1 MSAETQNEYDESS
14 SVKKKIILLVL
25 IPLIAILGAT
35 GFFFL
40 QDRMA
45 GGQTGP
51 VDEGG
56 DIPVLVVT
64 ETEFVTNRLYGY
76 TREMDPGSMGEGI
89 ITLPEDG
96 LIKMQ
101 LVTYGRPFQE
111 LSYAITDM
119 EGTTTYYEDS
129 VTGLSPDD
137 SGIISLE
144 LPAKAEWKEREVRMI
159 LTLSSQSYKYYYY
172 TRLTAQENLYILN
185 NLDFAMDFSEATFDK
200 AASDRYMQYMEYN
213 GTDNTDSFRTVTI
226 HSDQA
231 RLTWGSMEP
240 KRLSGPQITV
250 IEANPEYLSLI
261 LTSRVELT
269 VEKRRQVYASREY
282 MRVRTNGV
290 DQYLID
296 YCRTLDRVIG
306 NGEDMVV
313 DQMLFLGIGEENPE
327 FIASKD
333 GKNAAFVM
341 GGCLFAYNAED
352 NTLTRIAGTPAANP
366 DITPYDPACEIRP
379 LSVGDDGNVVFL
391 ILGHMNQGKHI
402 GDNGWGVYRYKKET
416 DRTEELMFAA
426 DDISPDRVIYS
437 YDRFVSYC
445 EEGNRLYLL
454 CDGDM
459 HCFNGA
465 SGKETTVIT
474 ALKSRGYAISDDVRY
489 IAYYPGEEGESVEIM
504 DLTNERTRTI
514 QPGAGQ
520 SIRIIGFSN
529 HDFAYGLLNEDTPR
543 APGGVRPMCAI
554 RIESPEGEV
563 LKDFSMEGKY
573 ILDAEMDGYNVRM
586 EIAAHDGND
595 YTSSETDYLTAV
607 DETGA
612 SVVQGEFYYSDPAR
626 NVMRIIFF
634 GGLKKGQPM
643 HRVAGSEETDAP
655 LFILPKESHGEYYVY
670 ARGKLYGV
678 YDQQNAAQN
687 AVEEQ
692 KGALLNAKGGYIWQ
706 QGIKLEEEGEED
718 GSEE

>member
-14 SVKKKIILLVL
+14 SVKKKILMLVL
-25 IPLIAILGAT
+25 IPLLIILGAT

-40 QDRMA
+40 QDRMT

-89 ITLPEDG
+89 ITLPSDG

-111 LSYAITDM
+111 LSYDITDM
-119 EGTTTYYEDS
+119 EGTTTYYHDA
-129 VTGLSPDD
+129 VTGLVPDD
-137 SGIISLE
+137 SGVIPLE
-144 LPAKAEWKEREVRMI
+144 LPAKAEWTEREVRMN
-159 LTLSSQSYKYYYY
+159 LKLSSQNYTYYYY

-185 NLDFAMDFSEATFDK
+185 NLDFALDFSEITFDK
-200 AASDRYMQYMEYN
+200 SGSDRYMQYMEYN
-213 GTDNTDSFRTVTI
+213 GSDNADSFRTVTI

-250 IEANPEYLSLI
+250 TEANPEYMSLI

-269 VEKRRQVYASREY
+269 VEKRRQTYAVREY

-306 NGEDMVV
+306 NGEDMIM
-313 DQMLFLGIGEENPE
+313 DQTLFLGIGEENPE
-327 FIASKD
+327 FTASKD
-333 GKNAAFVM
+333 GKHAAFVT
-341 GGCLFAYNAED
+341 GGCLFSYSEED

-379 LSVGDDGNVVFL
+379 LSVSDDGNVIYLV
-391 ILGHMNQGKHI
+391 LGHMNQGNHI
-402 GDNGWGVYRYKKET
+402 GDNGWGVFRYNKET
-416 DRTEELMFAA
+416 VRTEELLFAA
-426 DDISPDRVIYS
+426 DNIAPDRVIYGS
-437 YDRFVSYC
+437 DRFISYC

-454 CDGDM
+454 CEGDL

-489 IAYYPGEEGESVEIM
+489 IAYFPGEEGTEVEIM
-504 DLTNERTRTI
+504 DLTDERTRTI
-514 QPGAGQ
+514 RPEGGQ
-520 SIRIIGFSN
+520 TIRIIGFSN
-529 HDFAYGLLNEDTPR
+529 HDFAYGLMNEDTPK
-543 APGGVRPMCAI
+543 APGGVLPMSSI

-573 ILDAEMDGYNVRM
+573 ILGAEMDSYNVRM
-586 EIAAHDGND
+586 EISAYEGGE
-595 YTSSETDYLTAV
+595 YTTSETDYLTAV
-607 DETGA
+607 DETGG

-634 GGLKKGQPM
+634 KGLKKGQPQ
-643 HRVAGSEETDAP
+643 HRVATFDESESP
-655 LFILPKESHGEYYVY
+655 IFVLPKEDIGEYFVY
-670 ARGKLYGV
+670 ARGKLFGI

-706 QGIKLEEEGEED
+706 QGIKQEEEGEED
-718 GSEE
+718 GSQE